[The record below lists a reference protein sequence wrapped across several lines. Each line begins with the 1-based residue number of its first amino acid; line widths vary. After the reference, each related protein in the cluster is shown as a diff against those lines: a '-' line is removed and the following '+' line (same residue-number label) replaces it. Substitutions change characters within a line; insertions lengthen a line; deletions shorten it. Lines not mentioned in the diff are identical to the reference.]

1 MKRVNRIAAAVIIA
15 VYCANTA
22 IAADIMEIGPS
33 ARPIGM
39 GRAYTAVD
47 DTVDAILFNPAGIA
61 GIDTLRFSTMYSN
74 LVNDYNYTSFAIA
87 VPVKYGT
94 IGFSMLNESSGALYR
109 TSLDTDGKVII
120 DPSASQ
126 FSYNSQVFVIGYA
139 AEYNKNLSLGSRAKL
154 YGKGTSQVTGGY
166 GTGTALDLGL
176 VYHLNPRINLGLSYE
191 NIFSSGISWPTGT
204 RDPIP
209 SKISAGLLFKPRKD
223 LVLHLDAVSPQNRSL
238 LLRSGAEWLFSD
250 LLFLRAGLEQ
260 KEISGSDR
268 YFNYSFG
275 IGTNLKNMYI
285 NYAYY
290 ADTALKE
297 NSSHFISLEQYIP
310 GIQQPTQ
317 ESKQAQ
323 PITMQKTASQEAA
336 VSAQPTQEPKALQP
350 VKEPVKPG
358 TSYNIK
364 KKIPLK
370 KKIQPAKKKVSKKR
384 TVKRYPKKPV
394 KKIKRTKKPIKKK
407 VLPKKTKTKKI
418 KRSLAINDLM
428 YLSYTQQGR
437 TL

>member
-1 MKRVNRIAAAVIIA
+1 MKMVNRIAAAIIVA
-15 VYCANTA
+15 VYCANIA
-22 IAADIMEIGPS
+22 IGADIMEIGPS
-33 ARPIGM
+33 ARPIAM

-87 VPVKYGT
+87 VPVKYGAV
-94 IGFSMLNESSGALYR
+94 GFSMLNESSGALYR

-126 FSYNSQVFVIGYA
+126 FSYSSQVFIVDYA
-139 AEYNKNLSLGSRAKL
+139 AAYNKNLSLGSRAKL

-176 VYHLNPRINLGLSYE
+176 VYHLNPRMNLGLSYE
-191 NIFSSGISWPTGT
+191 NILSSGISWPTGT
-204 RDPIP
+204 RDPLP

-223 LVLHLDAVSPQNRSL
+223 LVLQFDAVSPQNRAVF
-238 LLRSGAEWLFSD
+238 LRSGAEWLFSD
-250 LLFLRAGLEQ
+250 LLFLRAGVEQ
-260 KEISGSDR
+260 KEISSGDR

-275 IGTNLKNMYI
+275 VGSNFKNMYI

-297 NSSHFISLEQYIP
+297 NSSHFISLGFDIP

-317 ESKQAQ
+317 ESRQTPPAE
-323 PITMQKTASQEAA
+323 IQKTVSLEVTAS
-336 VSAQPTQEPKALQP
+336 VQPTQEPKSLQP
-350 VKEPVKPG
+350 AKKTAQTK
-358 TSYNIK
+358 TSVNVK
-364 KKIPLK
+364 KKIPPKSKIKPIKKKVLK
-370 KKIQPAKKKVSKKR
+370 KKIAKKTLR
-384 TVKRYPKKPV
+384 KPA
-394 KKIKRTKKPIKKK
+394 KKIKRTKKLIKKK
-407 VLPKKTKTKKI
+407 ALPKKTKAKKT
-418 KRSLAINDLM
+418 KRSMAINDLM

-437 TL
+437 TT

>member
-1 MKRVNRIAAAVIIA
+1 MKRVNRIAAAIIMT
-15 VYCANTA
+15 VYCANIA
-22 IAADIMEIGPS
+22 VAADIMEIGPS

-47 DTVDAILFNPAGIA
+47 NTVDAILFNPAGIA

-87 VPVKYGT
+87 VPIKYGT
-94 IGFSMLNESSGALYR
+94 IGFSMLNESSGTLYR

-126 FSYNSQVFVIGYA
+126 FSYTSQVFVIDYA
-139 AEYNKNLSLGSRAKL
+139 TEYSKNLSLGSRAKL

-191 NIFSSGISWPTGT
+191 NIMSSGISWPTGT
-204 RDPIP
+204 RDPLP
-209 SKISAGLLFKPRKD
+209 SKISAGLLFKPRQD

-250 LLFLRAGLEQ
+250 LLFLRAGIEQ
-260 KEISGSDR
+260 KEVSSGDR

-275 IGTNLKNMYI
+275 VGSNLKNMYI

-297 NSSHFISLEQYIP
+297 NSSHFISLGFDIP

-317 ESKQAQ
+317 ESRQAQ
-323 PITMQKTASQEAA
+323 PAAVQKTVSREVTAS
-336 VSAQPTQEPKALQP
+336 VQPTQEPKSLQP
-350 VKEPVKPG
+350 VKKTAQAK
-358 TSYNIK
+358 TSVDV
-364 KKIPLK
+364 
-370 KKIQPAKKKVSKKR
+370 KKKVS
-384 TVKRYPKKPV
+384 PKS
-394 KKIKRTKKPIKKK
+394 KIKPIKKK
-407 VLPKKTKTKKI
+407 VVKKKTAKKILKKPVKKTKRTKKPAKKKPLPKKTKAKKT
-418 KRSLAINDLM
+418 KRSMAINDLM

-437 TL
+437 TT